1 MKIYSQTT
9 ARTKELFQVVEAEI
23 HPWNEET
30 TNGLKG
36 GKLRKCPRNMKTFW
50 CLKIR
55 EILHRRAVQ
64 TKSKKNLPNKVNLNS
79 RSSIRTSRVEMWGN
93 LVSFL
98 ITIFNKINSNFNQIQ
113 IVFFWR
119 QNLIKTEI
127 SKEKASEIRVTK
139 KMRSIFSIDE
149 YRHEAVKVQNQDTPL
164 IHTRPKIR
172 NSFKSTVL
180 RRIQKIKC
188 CLSKKIRKILLSI
201 LEMICKITHSPKPL
215 KNKTFQVCRFNKPL
229 SPTRILKFEVWNE

>member
-1 MKIYSQTT
+1 MKIYSQAT

-23 HPWNEET
+23 RPWNAET

-50 CLKIR
+50 FLKIR

-64 TKSKKNLPNKVNLNS
+64 TKSKKNLPNKVNSNS

-113 IVFFWR
+113 IVNFWR
-119 QNLIKTEI
+119 QNLIKTET
-127 SKEKASEIRVTK
+127 SREKASEIRVTK

-164 IHTRPKIR
+164 THTRPKIR

-188 CLSKKIRKILLSI
+188 WLSKKIRKILLSI
-201 LEMICKITHSPKPL
+201 LEMICKITHSLKPL
-215 KNKTFQVCRFNKPL
+215 KNKTFQVCRSNKPL